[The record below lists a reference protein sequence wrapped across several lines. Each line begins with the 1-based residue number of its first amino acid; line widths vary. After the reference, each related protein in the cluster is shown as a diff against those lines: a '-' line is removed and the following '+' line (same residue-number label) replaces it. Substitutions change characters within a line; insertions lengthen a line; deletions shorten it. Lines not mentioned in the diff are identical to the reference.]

1 MNFSNKTLRNFLRA
15 IHLVVGGLVIAYI
28 YTPLGN
34 VDWFGTLVKLS
45 IPSLL
50 VLSGVLM
57 WQMPLITK
65 MLKRSA
71 PSLQHDAG

>member
-71 PSLQHDAG
+71 PSLLRNAG